1 MIIIACIINLYL
13 LYSTLKGKLSLL
25 HKPQEPLAILLDPA
39 LIMHLDSMFVNA
51 SAFTNCTL
59 TIKASQASREPTT
72 LAATEATEMDQP
84 GPNAVT
90 ARWPPPIKTH
100 SGGKLP

>member
-1 MIIIACIINLYL
+1 
-13 LYSTLKGKLSLL
+13 
-25 HKPQEPLAILLDPA
+25 
-39 LIMHLDSMFVNA
+39 MFVDA

-84 GPNAVT
+84 DPSAVT

-100 SGGKLP
+100 SGGKLPQPRGRH